1 MPTQRRYVES
11 YVLYPRKRGKTRIW
25 LIQMN
30 YYQETGVSIRLS
42 GNFRGR
48 VFQELLGI
56 ASRMSQKLLHIA
68 TRGTNTPRS
77 WDLLEDSKEDQ
88 CGNHEGK

>member
-25 LIQMN
+25 LIRMR
-30 YYQETGVSIRLS
+30 YSQETGVSIRLS
-42 GNFRGR
+42 YNCGGR
-48 VFQELLGI
+48 MFQELVD
-56 ASRMSQKLLHIA
+56 IA
-68 TRGTNTPRS
+68 TRGFDTPRS

-88 CGNHEGK
+88 CGNHEGKRHLFENLIAK